1 MSLVSESPILAGSS
15 RSKFTL
21 LINKNVREMKK
32 SIFVMGL
39 AMMGLLSMTSC
50 SSSDSKNGDTP
61 QPTPQPGQEVSIED
75 SEYDAIINQ
84 YVDNV
89 VLPTYSDLKTKNSAL
104 YQAVVDFGDN
114 PSNANF
120 KAICDAWLA
129 AREPWESSEAF
140 LFGPVADYGLD
151 PNMDSWPLDQEA
163 IVKLLESQQ
172 WNEMEWTGDYDED
185 DEAIAAAQNVR
196 GFHTLEFLA
205 FRDGQARTLTDQA
218 VDGEAANAVYNA
230 GNATAWAQYMRNT
243 AQLLVDDVTT
253 LVDAWNNGY
262 ADKFKKHDGGDFTSG
277 LSCIEQLID
286 GCIDIA
292 GEVGQAK
299 IGDPYD
305 LYVSGKTNEALYA
318 VESWYS
324 WHSRDDYTN
333 NIYSIRNA
341 YYGSR
346 DGKINANSLSKLV
359 AKYDAQLDA
368 DVKEAIE
375 DAAEAIQAI
384 PQPFRNNIN
393 SKEAKAAM
401 EACAELSD
409 ILENELKPFLI
420 NHTK

>member
-1 MSLVSESPILAGSS
+1 
-15 RSKFTL
+15 
-21 LINKNVREMKK
+21 MKK
-32 SIFVMGL
+32 DVFMMGL
-39 AMMGLLSMTSC
+39 AMMGLTMFTAC
-50 SSSDSKNGDTP
+50 SSSDDKKDDEP
-61 QPTPQPGQEVSIED
+61 QPAEVTID
-75 SEYDAIINQ
+75 DAEYDAIINQ
-84 YVDNV
+84 YVDQV
-89 VLPTYSDLKTKNSAL
+89 VLPTYNDLKAKNSAL
-104 YQAVVDFGDN
+104 YQAVVAFGDA
-114 PSNANF
+114 PSDANF
-120 KAICDAWLA
+120 KAICDAWLE

-163 IVKLLESQQ
+163 IVKMLESQQ
-172 WNEMEWTGDYDED
+172 WNEMKWTGDYDED

-205 FRDGQARTLTDQA
+205 FRDGKARTLNDKATD
-218 VDGEAANAVYNA
+218 DEAANAVYNA

-253 LVDAWNNGY
+253 LCDAWNNGY
-262 ADKFKKHDGGDFTSG
+262 AAKFKSHNGGEFTSG

-346 DGKINANSLSKLV
+346 DNIVNKNSLAALV
-359 AKYDAQLDA
+359 AKYNAELDA
-368 DVKEAIE
+368 EVKAAITN
-375 DAAEAIQAI
+375 AANAIQAI

-393 SKEAKAAM
+393 SNEAQAAM

-409 ILENELKPFLI
+409 ILENDLKPFLI

>member
-1 MSLVSESPILAGSS
+1 
-15 RSKFTL
+15 
-21 LINKNVREMKK
+21 MKK
-32 SIFVMGL
+32 NLFLLSL
-39 AMMGLLSMTSC
+39 AMMGLTTFTAC
-50 SSSDSKNGDTP
+50 SSSDDDNKKEDEPSELTI
-61 QPTPQPGQEVSIED
+61 QD

-89 VLPTYSDLKTKNSAL
+89 VLPTYNDLKTKNSAL
-104 YQAVVDFGDN
+104 YQAVVAFGDA

-120 KAICDAWLA
+120 QAICDAWLA

-163 IVKLLESQQ
+163 IVNMLTSQQ
-172 WNEMEWTGDYDED
+172 WNDMKWTGDYNED

-205 FRDGQARTLTDQA
+205 FRDGKARTLNDAAT
-218 VDGEAANAVYNA
+218 DGEAANAVYNES
-230 GNATAWAQYMRNT
+230 NATAWAQYMRNT
-243 AQLLVDDVTT
+243 AQLLVDDVT
-253 LVDAWNNGY
+253 LLCDAWNNGY
-262 ADKFKKHDGGDFTSG
+262 ATTFKNHNGGDFTSG

-292 GEVGQAK
+292 GEVGDAK

-341 YYGSR
+341 YYGSL
-346 DGKINANSLSKLV
+346 DGSINTNSLSKLV
-359 AKYDAQLDA
+359 AKYNPALDT
-368 DVKEAIE
+368 DVKNAI
-375 DAAEAIQAI
+375 DAAAKAIQAI

-393 SKEAKAAM
+393 SKEAAAAM
-401 EACAELSD
+401 DACAELSD
-409 ILENELKPFLI
+409 ILENELKPFLQ

>member
-1 MSLVSESPILAGSS
+1 
-15 RSKFTL
+15 
-21 LINKNVREMKK
+21 MKK
-32 SIFVMGL
+32 FLFMVSLALTGL
-39 AMMGLLSMTSC
+39 FAFTAC
-50 SSSDSKNGDTP
+50 SSDDDKKEDSK
-61 QPTPQPGQEVSIED
+61 IEILD
-75 SEYDAIINQ
+75 AEYDAIINQ
-84 YVDNV
+84 YVDAV
-89 VLPTYSDLKTKNSAL
+89 VLPTYNDLKTKNSAL
-104 YQAVVDFGDN
+104 YEAVVAFGNAPSDANFQAVCN
-114 PSNANF
+114 
-120 KAICDAWLA
+120 AWLA

-172 WNEMEWTGDYDED
+172 WNEMEWTGDYNED

-205 FRDGQARTLTDQA
+205 FRDGKARTLTDVA
-218 VDGEAANAVYNA
+218 ADGEAANAVYNEA
-230 GNATAWAQYMRNT
+230 NATAWAQYMRNT
-243 AQLLVDDVTT
+243 AQLLVNDVTT

-262 ADKFKKHDGGDFTSG
+262 ATSFKNHNGGDFTSG

-292 GEVGQAK
+292 GEVGDAK
-299 IGDPYD
+299 IGDPYS

-333 NIYSIRNA
+333 NILSIRNA

-346 DGKINANSLSKLV
+346 DGSINNHSLSKLV
-359 AKYDAQLDA
+359 AKYNATLDTKVKDAINTAA
-368 DVKEAIE
+368 D
-375 DAAEAIQAI
+375 AIQAI

-393 SKEAKAAM
+393 SSEARAAM
-401 EACAELSD
+401 EACADLGD
-409 ILENELKPFLI
+409 ILENELKPFLQDA
-420 NHTK
+420 TK

>member
-1 MSLVSESPILAGSS
+1 M
-15 RSKFTL
+15 K
-21 LINKNVREMKK
+21 KNVLM
-32 SIFVMGL
+32 MGL
-39 AMMGLLSMTSC
+39 AMMGLCAFTAC
-50 SSSDSKNGDTP
+50 SSDDDKKEESK
-61 QPTPQPGQEVSIED
+61 IEILD
-75 SEYDAIINQ
+75 AEYDAIINQ

-89 VLPTYSDLKTKNSAL
+89 VLPTYNDLKTKNTAL
-104 YQAVVDFGDN
+104 YNAVVSFGNAPSDANFQAVCN
-114 PSNANF
+114 
-120 KAICDAWLA
+120 AWLT

-205 FRDGQARTLTDQA
+205 FRDGKARTLTDTA
-218 VDGEAANAVYNA
+218 IDGEAANAVYNES
-230 GNATAWAQYMRNT
+230 NATAWAQYMRNT
-243 AQLLVDDVTT
+243 AQLLVKDVTT

-262 ADKFKKHDGGDFTSG
+262 AASFKSHNGGDFTSG

-292 GEVGQAK
+292 GEVGDAK
-299 IGDPYD
+299 IGDPYS
-305 LYVSGKTNEALYA
+305 LYVSGKTTEALYA

-333 NIYSIRNA
+333 NILSIRNA

-346 DGKINANSLSKLV
+346 DGSINANSLSKLV
-359 AKYDAQLDA
+359 AKYNAPLDTMVKDAIKSAA
-368 DVKEAIE
+368 D
-375 DAAEAIQAI
+375 AIQAI

-393 SKEAKAAM
+393 SSEAKAAM
-401 EACAELSD
+401 EACADLGD
-409 ILENELKPFLI
+409 VLENELKPFLQDA
-420 NHTK
+420 TK

>member
-1 MSLVSESPILAGSS
+1 
-15 RSKFTL
+15 
-21 LINKNVREMKK
+21 MKK
-32 SIFVMGL
+32 NLFLLSL
-39 AMMGLLSMTSC
+39 AMMGLTTFTAC
-50 SSSDSKNGDTP
+50 SSSDDDNKKEDETSEITI
-61 QPTPQPGQEVSIED
+61 QD

-89 VLPTYSDLKTKNSAL
+89 VLPTYNDLKTKNSAL
-104 YQAVVDFGDN
+104 YQAVVAFGDA

-120 KAICDAWLA
+120 QAICDAWLA

-163 IVKLLESQQ
+163 IVNMLTSQQ
-172 WNEMEWTGDYDED
+172 WNDMKWTGDYNED

-205 FRDGQARTLTDQA
+205 FRDGKARTLNDAAT
-218 VDGEAANAVYNA
+218 DGEAANAVYNES
-230 GNATAWAQYMRNT
+230 NATAWAQYMRNT
-243 AQLLVDDVTT
+243 AQLLVDDVT
-253 LVDAWNNGY
+253 LLCDAWNNGY
-262 ADKFKKHDGGDFTSG
+262 ATTFKNHNGGDFTSG

-292 GEVGQAK
+292 GEVGDAK

-341 YYGSR
+341 YYGSL
-346 DGKINANSLSKLV
+346 DGSINKNSLSKLV
-359 AKYDAQLDA
+359 AKYNPTLDT
-368 DVKEAIE
+368 DVKNAI
-375 DAAEAIQAI
+375 DAAAKAIQAI

-393 SKEAKAAM
+393 SKEAAAAM
-401 EACAELSD
+401 DACAELSD
-409 ILENELKPFLI
+409 ILENELKPFLQ

>member
-1 MSLVSESPILAGSS
+1 
-15 RSKFTL
+15 
-21 LINKNVREMKK
+21 MKK
-32 SIFVMGL
+32 SIFAMGL

-61 QPTPQPGQEVSIED
+61 QPTPQPEQEVTIQD

-120 KAICDAWLA
+120 KAICDAWLT

-140 LFGPVADYGLD
+140 LFGPVADLGLD

-163 IVKLLESQQ
+163 IVKMLESQQ

-185 DEAIAAAQNVR
+185 DDAIAAAQNVR

-230 GNATAWAQYMRNT
+230 SNANAWAQYMRNT

-305 LYVSGKTNEALYA
+305 LYQSGKTNEALYA

-375 DAAEAIQAI
+375 EAADAIQAI

-401 EACAELSD
+401 DACAELSD

>member
-1 MSLVSESPILAGSS
+1 M
-15 RSKFTL
+15 K
-21 LINKNVREMKK
+21 KNVLM
-32 SIFVMGL
+32 MGL
-39 AMMGLLSMTSC
+39 AMMGLCAFTAC
-50 SSSDSKNGDTP
+50 SSDDNKKEESK
-61 QPTPQPGQEVSIED
+61 IEILD
-75 SEYDAIINQ
+75 AEYDAIINQ

-89 VLPTYSDLKTKNSAL
+89 VLPTYNDLKTKNTAL
-104 YQAVVDFGDN
+104 YNAVVSFGNAPSDANFQAVCN
-114 PSNANF
+114 
-120 KAICDAWLA
+120 AWLT

-205 FRDGQARTLTDQA
+205 FRDGKARTLTDTA
-218 VDGEAANAVYNA
+218 IDGEAANAVYNES
-230 GNATAWAQYMRNT
+230 NATAWAQYMRNT
-243 AQLLVDDVTT
+243 AQLLVKDVTT

-262 ADKFKKHDGGDFTSG
+262 AASFKSHNGGDFTSG

-292 GEVGQAK
+292 GEVGDAK
-299 IGDPYD
+299 IGDPYS
-305 LYVSGKTNEALYA
+305 LYVSGKTTEALYA

-333 NIYSIRNA
+333 NILSIRNA

-346 DGKINANSLSKLV
+346 DGSINANSLSKLV
-359 AKYDAQLDA
+359 AKYNAPLDTKVKDAIKSAA
-368 DVKEAIE
+368 D
-375 DAAEAIQAI
+375 AIQAI

-393 SKEAKAAM
+393 SSEAKAAM
-401 EACAELSD
+401 EACADLGD
-409 ILENELKPFLI
+409 VLENELKPFLQDA
-420 NHTK
+420 TK

>member
-1 MSLVSESPILAGSS
+1 
-15 RSKFTL
+15 
-21 LINKNVREMKK
+21 MKK
-32 SIFVMGL
+32 NLFLMGLDVMGL
-39 AMMGLLSMTSC
+39 MTFTAC
-50 SSSDSKNGDTP
+50 SSDDDDKKSEAVTI
-61 QPTPQPGQEVSIED
+61 QD

-104 YQAVVDFGDN
+104 YDAVVSFGNN
-114 PSNANF
+114 PSNAGF
-120 KAICDAWLA
+120 QAICNAWLA

-151 PNMDSWPLDQEA
+151 PNMDSWPLDQDA
-163 IVKLLESQQ
+163 IVNILTSQN
-172 WNEMEWTGDYDED
+172 WNAMEWTGDYNED

-205 FRDGQARTLTDQA
+205 FRDGKARTLNDAAT
-218 VDGEAANAVYNA
+218 DGEAANAVYNES
-230 GNATAWAQYMRNT
+230 NKTAWAQYMRNT
-243 AQLLVDDVTT
+243 AQLLVNDVTT

-262 ADKFKKHDGGDFTSG
+262 AAAFKSHNGGDFTSG

-292 GEVGQAK
+292 GEVGDAK
-299 IGDPYD
+299 IGEPYD
-305 LYVSGKTNEALYA
+305 YYAAGDIQKALYA

-346 DGKINANSLSKLV
+346 DGSINANSLSNLV
-359 AKYDAQLDA
+359 KKYNADLDTRVKDAISNAAK
-368 DVKEAIE
+368 
-375 DAAEAIQAI
+375 AIQAI

-393 SKEAKAAM
+393 SAEASEAM
-401 EACAELSD
+401 DACAELSD
-409 ILENELKPFLI
+409 VLENELKPFLQ
-420 NHTK
+420 NATK

>member
-1 MSLVSESPILAGSS
+1 M
-15 RSKFTL
+15 
-21 LINKNVREMKK
+21 
-32 SIFVMGL
+32 MGL
-39 AMMGLLSMTSC
+39 AIMGFMMFTAC
-50 SSSDSKNGDTP
+50 SSSDDKKNDEP
-61 QPTPQPGQEVSIED
+61 QTAEVTIQD
-75 SEYDAIINQ
+75 AEYDAIINQ
-84 YVDNV
+84 YVDQV
-89 VLPTYSDLKTKNSAL
+89 VLPTYNDLKAKNSDL
-104 YQAVVDFGDN
+104 YQAVVDFGN
-114 PSNANF
+114 APSDGNF
-120 KAICDAWLA
+120 QKICDAW
-129 AREPWESSEAF
+129 PF

-163 IVKLLESQQ
+163 IVKMLESQL
-172 WNEMEWTGDYDED
+172 WNEMKWTGDYDED

-205 FRDGQARTLTDQA
+205 FRDGKARTLNDKATD
-218 VDGEAANAVYNA
+218 DEAAN
-230 GNATAWAQYMRNT
+230 
-243 AQLLVDDVTT
+243 
-253 LVDAWNNGY
+253 
-262 ADKFKKHDGGDFTSG
+262 KFKSHNGGEFTSG

-346 DGKINANSLSKLV
+346 DGSVNKNSLSKLV
-359 AKYDAQLDA
+359 EKYNAELDA
-368 DVKEAIE
+368 DVKKAITN
-375 DAAEAIQAI
+375 AANAIQAI

-393 SKEAKAAM
+393 SNEAQAAM

-409 ILENELKPFLI
+409 ILENDLKPFLI

>member
-1 MSLVSESPILAGSS
+1 M
-15 RSKFTL
+15 K
-21 LINKNVREMKK
+21 KNVLM
-32 SIFVMGL
+32 MGL
-39 AMMGLLSMTSC
+39 AMMGLCAFTAC
-50 SSSDSKNGDTP
+50 SSDDDKKEESK
-61 QPTPQPGQEVSIED
+61 IEILD
-75 SEYDAIINQ
+75 AEYDAIINQ

-89 VLPTYSDLKTKNSAL
+89 VLPTYNDLKTKNTAL
-104 YQAVVDFGDN
+104 YNAVVSFGNAPSDANFQAVCN
-114 PSNANF
+114 
-120 KAICDAWLA
+120 AWLT

-205 FRDGQARTLTDQA
+205 FRDGKARTLTDTA
-218 VDGEAANAVYNA
+218 IDGEAANAVYNES
-230 GNATAWAQYMRNT
+230 NATAWAQYMRNT
-243 AQLLVDDVTT
+243 AQLLVKDVTT

-262 ADKFKKHDGGDFTSG
+262 AASFKSHNGGDFTSG

-292 GEVGQAK
+292 GEVGDAK
-299 IGDPYD
+299 IGDPYS
-305 LYVSGKTNEALYA
+305 LYVSGKTTEALYA

-333 NIYSIRNA
+333 NILSIRNA

-346 DGKINANSLSKLV
+346 DGSINANSLSKLV
-359 AKYDAQLDA
+359 AKYNAPLDTKVKDAIKSAA
-368 DVKEAIE
+368 D
-375 DAAEAIQAI
+375 AIQAI

-393 SKEAKAAM
+393 SSEAKAAM
-401 EACAELSD
+401 EACADLGD
-409 ILENELKPFLI
+409 VLENELKPFLQDA
-420 NHTK
+420 TK

>member
-1 MSLVSESPILAGSS
+1 MS
-15 RSKFTL
+15 
-21 LINKNVREMKK
+21 
-32 SIFVMGL
+32 L
-39 AMMGLLSMTSC
+39 AMMGLCTFTAC
-50 SSSDSKNGDTP
+50 SSSNDDDKKDDKKEIVI
-61 QPTPQPGQEVSIED
+61 QD
-75 SEYDAIINQ
+75 AEYDAIINQ

-89 VLPTYSDLKTKNSAL
+89 VMPTYSDLKEKNSDL
-104 YQAVVDFGDN
+104 YLSVVDFGN
-114 PSNANF
+114 APSDAKF
-120 KAICDAWLA
+120 QAICDAWLA
-129 AREPWESSEAF
+129 AREPWEQSEAF
-140 LFGPVADYGLD
+140 LFGPVADFGLD

-163 IVKLLESQQ
+163 IVNTLKSQQ
-172 WNEMEWTGDYDED
+172 WNNMQWTGEYDED

-205 FRDGQARTLTDQA
+205 FRDGKARTLTDQA
-218 VDGEAANAVYNA
+218 ASDNAADYVYNET
-230 GNATAWAQYMRNT
+230 NATAWAQYMRNT
-243 AQLLVDDVTT
+243 AQLLVDDVT
-253 LVDAWNNGY
+253 LLCNEWEDSY
-262 ADKFKKHDGGDFTSG
+262 ANEFKKHNGGDFTSG

-292 GEVGQAK
+292 GEVGGAK
-299 IGDPYD
+299 IGEPYD
-305 LYVSGKTNEALYA
+305 LYMSGKKTEALYA

-346 DGKINANSLSKLV
+346 DGSINKNSLSSLV
-359 AKYDAQLDA
+359 AKYDSSLDA
-368 DVKEAIE
+368 DVKKAIE
-375 DAAEAIQAI
+375 DAAKAIQTI

-393 SKEAKAAM
+393 SKEAQAAM

>member
-1 MSLVSESPILAGSS
+1 
-15 RSKFTL
+15 
-21 LINKNVREMKK
+21 MKK
-32 SIFVMGL
+32 SIFMMGL
-39 AMMGLLSMTSC
+39 AMMGLVVFTAC
-50 SSSDSKNGDTP
+50 SSSDDKKKDDP
-61 QPTPQPGQEVSIED
+61 QPTPEVTIQD
-75 SEYDAIINQ
+75 AEYDAIINQ
-84 YVDNV
+84 YVDQV
-89 VLPTYSDLKTKNSAL
+89 VLPTYNDLKAKNSAL
-104 YQAVVDFGDN
+104 YQAVVDFGDA
-114 PSNANF
+114 PSDGNF
-120 KAICDAWLA
+120 QKICDAWLV

-140 LFGPVADYGLD
+140 LFGPVADNGLD

-163 IVKLLESQQ
+163 IVKMLESQQ
-172 WNEMEWTGDYDED
+172 WNDMEWTGDYDED
-185 DEAIAAAQNVR
+185 DDAIAAAQNVR

-205 FRDGQARTLTDQA
+205 FRDGKARTLTDQA
-218 VDGEAANAVYNA
+218 TDDEAANAVYNA
-230 GNATAWAQYMRNT
+230 ANATAWAQYMRNI

-253 LVDAWNNGY
+253 LCDAWNNGY
-262 ADKFKKHDGGDFTSG
+262 ADKFKSHNGGEFTSG

-341 YYGSR
+341 YFGSR
-346 DGKINANSLSKLV
+346 DGSVNKNSLSKLV
-359 AKYDAQLDA
+359 AKYNAELDA
-368 DVKEAIE
+368 DVKAAITN
-375 DAAEAIQAI
+375 AANAIQAI

-393 SKEAKAAM
+393 SKEAQAAM

-409 ILENELKPFLI
+409 ILEKELKPFLI

>member
-1 MSLVSESPILAGSS
+1 M
-15 RSKFTL
+15 K
-21 LINKNVREMKK
+21 KNVLM
-32 SIFVMGL
+32 MGL
-39 AMMGLLSMTSC
+39 AMMGLCAFTAC
-50 SSSDSKNGDTP
+50 SSDDDKKEESK
-61 QPTPQPGQEVSIED
+61 IEILD
-75 SEYDAIINQ
+75 AEYDAIINQ

-89 VLPTYSDLKTKNSAL
+89 VLPTYNDLKTKNTAL
-104 YQAVVDFGDN
+104 YNAVVSFGNAPSDANFQAVCN
-114 PSNANF
+114 
-120 KAICDAWLA
+120 AWLT

-172 WNEMEWTGDYDED
+172 WNEMEWSGDYNED

-205 FRDGQARTLTDQA
+205 FRDGKARTLTDTA
-218 VDGEAANAVYNA
+218 IDGEAANAVYNES
-230 GNATAWAQYMRNT
+230 NATAWAQYMRNT
-243 AQLLVDDVTT
+243 AQLLVKDVTT

-262 ADKFKKHDGGDFTSG
+262 AASFKSHNGGDFTSG

-292 GEVGQAK
+292 GEVGDAK
-299 IGDPYD
+299 IGDPYS
-305 LYVSGKTNEALYA
+305 LYVSGKTTEALYA

-333 NIYSIRNA
+333 NILSIRNA

-346 DGKINANSLSKLV
+346 DGSINANSLSKLV
-359 AKYDAQLDA
+359 AKYNAPLDTKVKDAIKSAA
-368 DVKEAIE
+368 D
-375 DAAEAIQAI
+375 AIQAI

-393 SKEAKAAM
+393 SSEAKAAM
-401 EACAELSD
+401 EACADLGD
-409 ILENELKPFLI
+409 VLENELKPFLQDA
-420 NHTK
+420 TK

>member
-1 MSLVSESPILAGSS
+1 
-15 RSKFTL
+15 
-21 LINKNVREMKK
+21 MKK
-32 SIFVMGL
+32 NLFLLSL
-39 AMMGLLSMTSC
+39 AMMGLTTFTAC
-50 SSSDSKNGDTP
+50 SSSDDDNKKKEEPSEITI
-61 QPTPQPGQEVSIED
+61 QD

-84 YVDNV
+84 YVDKV
-89 VLPTYSDLKTKNSAL
+89 VLPTYNDLKTKNSAL
-104 YQAVVDFGDN
+104 YQAVVAFGDA

-120 KAICDAWLA
+120 QAICDAWLA

-163 IVKLLESQQ
+163 IVNMLTSQQ
-172 WNEMEWTGDYDED
+172 WNDMKWTGDYNED

-205 FRDGQARTLTDQA
+205 FRDGKARTLNDAAT
-218 VDGEAANAVYNA
+218 DGEAANAVYNES
-230 GNATAWAQYMRNT
+230 NATAWAQYMRNT
-243 AQLLVDDVTT
+243 AQLLVDDVT
-253 LVDAWNNGY
+253 LLCDAWNNGY
-262 ADKFKKHDGGDFTSG
+262 ATTFKNHNGGDFTSG

-292 GEVGQAK
+292 GEVGDAK

-341 YYGSR
+341 YYGSL
-346 DGKINANSLSKLV
+346 DGSINTNSLSKLV
-359 AKYDAQLDA
+359 AKYNPALDT
-368 DVKEAIE
+368 DVKNAI
-375 DAAEAIQAI
+375 DAAAKAIQAI

-393 SKEAKAAM
+393 SKEAAAAM
-401 EACAELSD
+401 DACAELSD
-409 ILENELKPFLI
+409 ILENELKPFLQ

>member
-1 MSLVSESPILAGSS
+1 
-15 RSKFTL
+15 
-21 LINKNVREMKK
+21 MKK
-32 SIFVMGL
+32 NLFLLSL
-39 AMMGLLSMTSC
+39 AMMGLTTFTAC
-50 SSSDSKNGDTP
+50 SSSDDDNKKKDETSEITI
-61 QPTPQPGQEVSIED
+61 QD

-89 VLPTYSDLKTKNSAL
+89 VLPTYNDLKTKNSAL
-104 YQAVVDFGDN
+104 YQAVVAFGDA

-120 KAICDAWLA
+120 QAICDAWLV

-163 IVKLLESQQ
+163 IVNMLTSQQ
-172 WNEMEWTGDYDED
+172 WNDMKWTGDYNED

-205 FRDGQARTLTDQA
+205 FRDGKARTLNDAAT
-218 VDGEAANAVYNA
+218 DGEAANAVYNES
-230 GNATAWAQYMRNT
+230 NATAWAQYMRNT
-243 AQLLVDDVTT
+243 AQLLVDDVT
-253 LVDAWNNGY
+253 LLCDAWNNGY
-262 ADKFKKHDGGDFTSG
+262 ATTFKNHNGGDFTSG

-292 GEVGQAK
+292 GEVGDAK

-341 YYGSR
+341 YYGSL
-346 DGKINANSLSKLV
+346 DGSINTNSLSKLV
-359 AKYDAQLDA
+359 AKYNPTLDT
-368 DVKEAIE
+368 DVKNAI
-375 DAAEAIQAI
+375 DAAAKAIQAI

-393 SKEAKAAM
+393 SKEAAAAM
-401 EACAELSD
+401 DACAELSD
-409 ILENELKPFLI
+409 ILENELKPFLQ

>member
-1 MSLVSESPILAGSS
+1 
-15 RSKFTL
+15 
-21 LINKNVREMKK
+21 MKK
-32 SIFVMGL
+32 TFFIAGLAIMGL
-39 AMMGLLSMTSC
+39 FTTTSC
-50 SSSDSKNGDTP
+50 SSSDDEKKNDN
-61 QPTPQPGQEVSIED
+61 EVSIQD

-84 YVDNV
+84 YVDAV
-89 VLPTYSDLKTKNSAL
+89 VLPTYNDLKAKNTAL
-104 YQAVVDFGDN
+104 YNSVVAFGNNPSDANFQAVCN
-114 PSNANF
+114 
-120 KAICDAWLA
+120 AWLT

-163 IVKLLESQQ
+163 IVNLLQSQQ

-205 FRDGQARTLTDQA
+205 FKNGKARTLTDTA
-218 VDGEAANAVYNA
+218 EDGEAANAVYNES
-230 GNATAWAQYMRNT
+230 NATAWAQYMRNT
-243 AQLLVDDVTT
+243 AQLLVDDVT
-253 LVDAWNNGY
+253 LLCDSWNNGY
-262 ADKFKKHDGGDFTSG
+262 ATSFQSHNGGDFTSG
-277 LSCIEQLID
+277 LSCIEQIID

-292 GEVGQAK
+292 GEVGDAK
-299 IGDPYD
+299 IGEPYD
-305 LYVSGKTNEALYA
+305 LYVSGKTTEALYA

-346 DGKINANSLSKLV
+346 DGSINTNSISTLMKKYNADLDTKVKNAIAN
-359 AKYDAQLDA
+359 
-368 DVKEAIE
+368 
-375 DAAEAIQAI
+375 AASAIQAI

-393 SKEAKAAM
+393 SREAATAM
-401 EACAELSD
+401 EACSALSD
-409 ILENELKPFLI
+409 VLENELKPFLT

>member
-1 MSLVSESPILAGSS
+1 M
-15 RSKFTL
+15 K
-21 LINKNVREMKK
+21 KNVLM
-32 SIFVMGL
+32 MGL
-39 AMMGLLSMTSC
+39 AMMGLCAFTAC
-50 SSSDSKNGDTP
+50 SSDDDKKEESK
-61 QPTPQPGQEVSIED
+61 IEILD
-75 SEYDAIINQ
+75 AEYDAIINQ

-89 VLPTYSDLKTKNSAL
+89 VLPTYNDLKTKNTAL
-104 YQAVVDFGDN
+104 YNAVVSFGNAPSDANFQAVCN
-114 PSNANF
+114 
-120 KAICDAWLA
+120 AWLT

-172 WNEMEWTGDYDED
+172 GNEMEWTGDYDED

-205 FRDGQARTLTDQA
+205 FRDGKARTLTDTA
-218 VDGEAANAVYNA
+218 IDGEAANAVYNES
-230 GNATAWAQYMRNT
+230 NATAWAQYMRNT
-243 AQLLVDDVTT
+243 AQLLVKDVTT

-262 ADKFKKHDGGDFTSG
+262 AASFKSHNGGDFTSG

-292 GEVGQAK
+292 GEVGDAK
-299 IGDPYD
+299 IGDPYS
-305 LYVSGKTNEALYA
+305 LYVSGKTTEALYA

-333 NIYSIRNA
+333 NILSIRNA

-346 DGKINANSLSKLV
+346 DGSINANSLSKLV
-359 AKYDAQLDA
+359 AKYNAPLDTKVKDAIKSAA
-368 DVKEAIE
+368 D
-375 DAAEAIQAI
+375 AIQAI

-393 SKEAKAAM
+393 SSEAKAAM
-401 EACAELSD
+401 EACSD
-409 ILENELKPFLI
+409 LGDVLENELKPFLQDA
-420 NHTK
+420 TK

>member
-1 MSLVSESPILAGSS
+1 
-15 RSKFTL
+15 
-21 LINKNVREMKK
+21 MKK
-32 SIFVMGL
+32 NLFLLSL
-39 AMMGLLSMTSC
+39 AMMGLTTFTAC
-50 SSSDSKNGDTP
+50 SSSDDDNKKEDETSEITI
-61 QPTPQPGQEVSIED
+61 QD

-89 VLPTYSDLKTKNSAL
+89 VLPTYNDLKTKNSAL
-104 YQAVVDFGDN
+104 YQAVVAFGDA

-120 KAICDAWLA
+120 QAICDAWLV

-163 IVKLLESQQ
+163 IVNMLTSQQ
-172 WNEMEWTGDYDED
+172 WNDMKWTGDYNED

-205 FRDGQARTLTDQA
+205 FRDGKARTLNDAAT
-218 VDGEAANAVYNA
+218 DGEAANAVYNES
-230 GNATAWAQYMRNT
+230 NATAWAQYMRNT
-243 AQLLVDDVTT
+243 AQLLVDDVT
-253 LVDAWNNGY
+253 LLCDAWNNGY
-262 ADKFKKHDGGDFTSG
+262 ATTFKNHNGGDFTSG

-292 GEVGQAK
+292 GEVGDAK

-341 YYGSR
+341 YYGSL
-346 DGKINANSLSKLV
+346 DGSINTNSLSKLV
-359 AKYDAQLDA
+359 AKYNPTLDT
-368 DVKEAIE
+368 DVKNAI
-375 DAAEAIQAI
+375 DAAAKAIQAI

-393 SKEAKAAM
+393 SKEAAAAM
-401 EACAELSD
+401 DACAELSD
-409 ILENELKPFLI
+409 ILENELKPFLQ

>member
-1 MSLVSESPILAGSS
+1 M
-15 RSKFTL
+15 K
-21 LINKNVREMKK
+21 KNVLM
-32 SIFVMGL
+32 MGL
-39 AMMGLLSMTSC
+39 AMMGLCAFTAC
-50 SSSDSKNGDTP
+50 SSDEDKKEESK
-61 QPTPQPGQEVSIED
+61 IESLD
-75 SEYDAIINQ
+75 AEYDAIINQ

-89 VLPTYSDLKTKNSAL
+89 VLPTYNDLKTKNTAL
-104 YQAVVDFGDN
+104 YNAVVSFGNAPSDANFQAVCN
-114 PSNANF
+114 
-120 KAICDAWLA
+120 AWLT

-205 FRDGQARTLTDQA
+205 FRDGKACTLTDTA
-218 VDGEAANAVYNA
+218 IDGEAANAVYNES
-230 GNATAWAQYMRNT
+230 NATAWAQYMRNT
-243 AQLLVDDVTT
+243 AQLLVKDVTT

-262 ADKFKKHDGGDFTSG
+262 AASFKSHNGGDFTSG

-292 GEVGQAK
+292 GEVGDAK
-299 IGDPYD
+299 IGDPYS
-305 LYVSGKTNEALYA
+305 LYVSGKTTEALYA

-333 NIYSIRNA
+333 NILSIRNA

-346 DGKINANSLSKLV
+346 DGSINANSLSKLV
-359 AKYDAQLDA
+359 AKYNAPLDTKVKDAIKSAA
-368 DVKEAIE
+368 D
-375 DAAEAIQAI
+375 AIQAI

-393 SKEAKAAM
+393 SSEAKAAM
-401 EACAELSD
+401 EACSD
-409 ILENELKPFLI
+409 LGDVLENELKPFLQDA
-420 NHTK
+420 TK

>member
-1 MSLVSESPILAGSS
+1 
-15 RSKFTL
+15 
-21 LINKNVREMKK
+21 MKK
-32 SIFVMGL
+32 GIFVMGL
-39 AMMGLLSMTSC
+39 TMMGLMVFTAC
-50 SSSDSKNGDTP
+50 SSSDDKKNDDP
-61 QPTPQPGQEVSIED
+61 QPTEVTIQD

-89 VLPTYSDLKTKNSAL
+89 VLPTYSDLKAKNSAL
-104 YQAVVDFGDN
+104 YQAVVDFGDA

-120 KAICDAWLA
+120 QAICDAWLV

-140 LFGPVADYGLD
+140 LFGPVADLGLD

-163 IVKLLESQQ
+163 IVKMLESQQ

-205 FRDGQARTLTDQA
+205 FRDGKARTLTDQA
-218 VDGEAANAVYNA
+218 TDGEAANAVYNS
-230 GNATAWAQYMRNT
+230 GNANAWAQYMRNT

-253 LVDAWNNGY
+253 LCDAWNNGY
-262 ADKFKKHDGGDFTSG
+262 ADKFKSHNGGDFTSG
-277 LSCIEQLID
+277 LSCVEQLID

-305 LYVSGKTNEALYA
+305 LYVSGKTTEALYA

-346 DGKINANSLSKLV
+346 DGSVNKNSLSKLV
-359 AKYDAQLDA
+359 AKYNPELDA
-368 DVKEAIE
+368 DVKAAIE
-375 DAAEAIQAI
+375 DAADAIQAI

-393 SKEAKAAM
+393 SKEAQSAM

>member
-1 MSLVSESPILAGSS
+1 
-15 RSKFTL
+15 
-21 LINKNVREMKK
+21 MKK
-32 SIFVMGL
+32 NLFLLSL
-39 AMMGLLSMTSC
+39 AMMGLTSFTAC
-50 SSSDSKNGDTP
+50 SSSDDDNKKKDETSEITI
-61 QPTPQPGQEVSIED
+61 QD

-89 VLPTYSDLKTKNSAL
+89 VLPTYNDLKTKNSAL
-104 YQAVVDFGDN
+104 YQAVVAFGDA

-120 KAICDAWLA
+120 QAICDAWLA

-163 IVKLLESQQ
+163 IVNMLTSQQ
-172 WNEMEWTGDYDED
+172 WNDMKWTGDYNED

-205 FRDGQARTLTDQA
+205 FRDGKARTLNDAAT
-218 VDGEAANAVYNA
+218 DGEAANAVYNES
-230 GNATAWAQYMRNT
+230 NATAWAQYMRNT
-243 AQLLVDDVTT
+243 AQLLVDDVT
-253 LVDAWNNGY
+253 LLCDAWNNGY
-262 ADKFKKHDGGDFTSG
+262 ATTFKNHNGGDFTSG

-292 GEVGQAK
+292 GEVGDAK

-341 YYGSR
+341 YYGSL
-346 DGKINANSLSKLV
+346 DGSINTNSLSKLV
-359 AKYDAQLDA
+359 AKYNPALDT
-368 DVKEAIE
+368 DVKNAI
-375 DAAEAIQAI
+375 DAAAKAIQAI

-393 SKEAKAAM
+393 SKEAAAAM
-401 EACAELSD
+401 DACAELSD
-409 ILENELKPFLI
+409 ILENELKPFLQ

>member
-1 MSLVSESPILAGSS
+1 
-15 RSKFTL
+15 
-21 LINKNVREMKK
+21 MKK
-32 SIFVMGL
+32 GIFVMGL
-39 AMMGLLSMTSC
+39 TMMGLMVFTAC
-50 SSSDSKNGDTP
+50 SSSDDKKNDDP
-61 QPTPQPGQEVSIED
+61 QPTEVTIQD

-89 VLPTYSDLKTKNSAL
+89 VLPTYSDLKAKNSAL
-104 YQAVVDFGDN
+104 YQAVVDFGDA

-120 KAICDAWLA
+120 QAICDAWLV

-140 LFGPVADYGLD
+140 LFGPVADLGLD

-163 IVKLLESQQ
+163 IVKMLESQQ

-205 FRDGQARTLTDQA
+205 FRDGKARTLTDQA
-218 VDGEAANAVYNA
+218 TDGEAANAVYNS
-230 GNATAWAQYMRNT
+230 GNANAWAQYMRNT

-253 LVDAWNNGY
+253 LCDAWNNGY
-262 ADKFKKHDGGDFTSG
+262 ADKFKSHNGGDFTSG

-305 LYVSGKTNEALYA
+305 LYVSGKTTEALYA

-346 DGKINANSLSKLV
+346 DGSVNKNSLSKLV
-359 AKYDAQLDA
+359 AKYNPELDA
-368 DVKEAIE
+368 DVKAAIG
-375 DAAEAIQAI
+375 DAADAIQAI

-393 SKEAKAAM
+393 SKEAQSAM

>member
-1 MSLVSESPILAGSS
+1 
-15 RSKFTL
+15 
-21 LINKNVREMKK
+21 MKK
-32 SIFVMGL
+32 NLFLLSL
-39 AMMGLLSMTSC
+39 AMMGLTTFTAC
-50 SSSDSKNGDTP
+50 SSSDDDNKEEDETSEITI
-61 QPTPQPGQEVSIED
+61 QD

-89 VLPTYSDLKTKNSAL
+89 VLPTYNDLKTKNSAL
-104 YQAVVDFGDN
+104 YQAVVAFGDA

-120 KAICDAWLA
+120 QAICDAWLS

-163 IVKLLESQQ
+163 IVNMLTSQQ
-172 WNEMEWTGDYDED
+172 WNDMKWTGDYNED

-205 FRDGQARTLTDQA
+205 FRDGKARTLNDAAT
-218 VDGEAANAVYNA
+218 DGEAANAVYNES
-230 GNATAWAQYMRNT
+230 NATAWAQYMRNT
-243 AQLLVDDVTT
+243 AQLLVDDVT
-253 LVDAWNNGY
+253 LLCDAWNNGY
-262 ADKFKKHDGGDFTSG
+262 ATTFKNHNGGDFTSG

-292 GEVGQAK
+292 GEVGDAK

-341 YYGSR
+341 YYGSL
-346 DGKINANSLSKLV
+346 DGSINTNSLSKLV
-359 AKYDAQLDA
+359 AKYNPTLDT
-368 DVKEAIE
+368 DVKNAI
-375 DAAEAIQAI
+375 DAAAKAIQAI

-393 SKEAKAAM
+393 SKEAAAAM
-401 EACAELSD
+401 DACAELSD
-409 ILENELKPFLI
+409 ILENELKPFLQ